1 MAASSVFRP
10 GLFDHKVAIVTGGG
24 TGIGKAISAELLELG
39 CSVVISSR
47 KTQRLEAAAQ
57 EMRQKIPASS
67 PARVTP
73 MKCNIR
79 DEDEVKTLVSTVL
92 KQYGR
97 VDFLVNNGGGQFSSP
112 AEHMSSKG
120 WKAVIDTNLTGTF
133 HCCKEVYTA
142 WMKQHGG
149 VIINIIADMW
159 KGFPGMAHTGAAR
172 AAVDNLTKSLAI
184 EWAASGVRVNAV
196 APGTIF
202 SKTAMENYK
211 ELGPSL
217 FKMSVP
223 FSPAKRLGVP
233 EEVRKHLVIPRK
245 NSSEG
250 TQDNSEQSML
260 PAALISSAVCFLL
273 SPAASY
279 ISGATLRVDAGQ
291 SLYHSMWEI
300 PNHSAWP
307 EAPEGENLDS
317 LKDLL
322 NPKSKL

>member
-1 MAASSVFRP
+1 MAAASVFRP
-10 GLFDHKVAIVTGGG
+10 GLFNNKVAIVTGGG

-39 CSVVISSR
+39 CNVVISSR
-47 KTQRLEAAAQ
+47 KAEKLQAAAE
-57 EMRQKIPASS
+57 EMKQKIPPAS
-67 PARVTP
+67 PASVTP
-73 MKCNIR
+73 LPCNIR
-79 DEDEVKTLVSTVL
+79 NEAEVKALVSSVL

-97 VDFLVNNGGGQFSSP
+97 IDYLVNNGGGQFTSP
-112 AEHMSSKG
+112 VENMSSNG
-120 WKAVIDTNLTGTF
+120 WKAVVDTNLNGTF
-133 HCCKEVYTA
+133 HCCKEVYSA

-202 SKTAMENYK
+202 SKTAMANYK
-211 ELGPSL
+211 ELGPQL
-217 FKMSVP
+217 FARSVP
-223 FSPAKRLGVP
+223 LIPAKRLGLP
-233 EEVRKHLVIPRK
+233 EE
-245 NSSEG
+245 
-250 TQDNSEQSML
+250 
-260 PAALISSAVCFLL
+260 ISSAVCFLL

-300 PNHSAWP
+300 PDHSAWP
-307 EAPEGENLDS
+307 EAPDGENMDA
-317 LKDLL
+317 LKELF
-322 NPKSKL
+322 NPQSKL